1 MFIPPSCSCD
11 GDLSLRLGG
20 KALKIHIVQK
30 GDTLWKIA
38 KKYGVD
44 FEELKSMNTQLSNPD
59 LIMPGMKIKVPS
71 GNVAVKKEAPLQQAA
86 PIKNEMPIAE
96 HPFAK
101 EKPTSVLDVE
111 DTAPKEPLT
120 EKPSKPYIPPVPNAQ
135 HPVYTGMDVNNY
147 YTVNMAMMPNI
158 DNPPLP
164 QKPANVLPE
173 MTKVEAEQEKEEPYY
188 LPEEKHGEDLKDMAN
203 MPNVP
208 NMPNIPNQA
217 AMHQPQFVS
226 PQYMVPVSPVLPG
239 SGLCPPYYP
248 APMPYGYNPAM
259 MAPIQP
265 YPTAVNPAE
274 DDDDDYDYENQATQA
289 LTSYPQAVAPAH
301 YGPSFP
307 VNPYAGVPV
316 SPVMPG
322 PGFGGFPNQVLGA
335 YGEAPDD
342 DDDYDYGDQAS
353 MSTQPYPQA
362 VAPVYDQR
370 DCGCGGPSATQ
381 FGNPYPYGYPMAQP
395 YGGYPPQQPYYGH
408 QPYYGQQP
416 FMAQQPFAPYGQYGF
431 NPAQQ
436 MQGQMPGQMP
446 GQMQGQM
453 QGQMPGQMQGQMQGA
468 GGQMFGMPNFERE
481 EEED

>member
-1 MFIPPSCSCD
+1 M
-11 GDLSLRLGG
+11 
-20 KALKIHIVQK
+20 KIHIVQK

-71 GNVAVKKEAPLQQAA
+71 GNVAVKKEAPIQQAA
-86 PIKNEMPIAE
+86 PIQQTAPIQKEMPKTE

-101 EKPTSVLDVE
+101 EKPKAVVDVE
-111 DTAPKEPLT
+111 DTVPKEPVT

-158 DNPPLP
+158 SNPPLP

-173 MTKVEAEQEKEEPYY
+173 ITKVEAEEDKAEPFY
-188 LPEEKHGEDLKDMAN
+188 LPEEEKHEEDLKDMAN

-208 NMPNIPNQA
+208 NMPNIPNMQMPA
-217 AMHQPQFVS
+217 QTQPAMYQPQYVA

-248 APMPYGYNPAM
+248 MHPMPYGYSPAM
-259 MAPIQP
+259 MPQTQPYP
-265 YPTAVNPAE
+265 YPTAVSPAE
-274 DDDDDYDYENQATQA
+274 FDDDDDDDDDYEHHAAPNMH
-289 LTSYPQAVAPAH
+289 YPQAVAPAH
-301 YGPSFP
+301 FGQGFP

-316 SPVMPG
+316 SPVLPG
-322 PGFGGFPNQVLGA
+322 PGFGGYPNQVLGA
-335 YGEAPDD
+335 YNEAPN
-342 DDDYDYGDQAS
+342 
-353 MSTQPYPQA
+353 QPYPQA
-362 VAPVYDQR
+362 VAPAYDQG
-370 DCGCGGPSATQ
+370 DCGCGGPAQ
-381 FGNPYPYGYPMAQP
+381 APYGYQMPM
-395 YGGYPPQQPYYGH
+395 QQPYF
-408 QPYYGQQP
+408 GQQP
-416 FMAQQPFAPYGQYGF
+416 MMAPQSFAPYGQYGF

-436 MQGQMPGQMP
+436 MPG
-446 GQMQGQM
+446 
-453 QGQMPGQMQGQMQGA
+453 GA
-468 GGQMFGMPNFERE
+468 GGQMFGMPNYDRE